1 MCRSWF
7 EGKKKRWK
15 IDKTWVRIPRKMLW
29 WCEVKTL
36 FFIKKNTT
44 TKLQC
49 TFFLNGSRNENYL
62 GWNFLIDLKSLRF
75 MMIFK
80 FPVEIKEFVFEQWIL
95 MELMDWNCFFM
106 IYLTTKGIKGL
117 SLVAL
122 CAVTVA
128 FKLTVFKMRT
138 CVYNRQ
144 PRLQFKRKFHLK
156 SANKKSSHSPFWSS
170 WAVFTLLLFSFA
182 YWEEKTRKKMK
193 NYQQLC

>member
-1 MCRSWF
+1 
-7 EGKKKRWK
+7 
-15 IDKTWVRIPRKMLW
+15 
-29 WCEVKTL
+29 
-36 FFIKKNTT
+36 
-44 TKLQC
+44 
-49 TFFLNGSRNENYL
+49 
-62 GWNFLIDLKSLRF
+62 

-156 SANKKSSHSPFWSS
+156 SANKKSSHSPF
-170 WAVFTLLLFSFA
+170 
-182 YWEEKTRKKMK
+182 
-193 NYQQLC
+193 